1 MCVYDACHLIL
12 LISRTE
18 EERKKKTKFNLP
30 TAAWIPGTSLVQRR
44 RQMLALAGALLTAS
58 SERVMYYCY
67 RRQCRICWYKQLICL
82 PFGEDKQP
90 ICLPV
95 SDFSTSFSVFFLA
108 VTISTTSNL
117 PYQTTAPMTGAHRAH
132 VCHELVVYDTETY
145 CEHDS
150 LRCRYCGSA

>member
-12 LISRTE
+12 LTYRRE
-18 EERKKKTKFNLP
+18 KKKNKVQL
-30 TAAWIPGTSLVQRR
+30 ADGCMDISLVQRR

-117 PYQTTAPMTGAHRAH
+117 PYQTTVLMTGAQGACLSRAGSLTKPRRT
-132 VCHELVVYDTETY
+132 VSTTLYAADTVV
-145 CEHDS
+145 
-150 LRCRYCGSA
+150 A

>member
-12 LISRTE
+12 LTYR
-18 EERKKKTKFNLP
+18 RGKKKKTKFNLP

-90 ICLPV
+90 ICLP
-95 SDFSTSFSVFFLA
+95 DRNFSTSFSVFFLA

-117 PYQTTAPMTGAHRAH
+117 PYQTTVLMTGAQGACLSRAGSLTKPRRT
-132 VCHELVVYDTETY
+132 VSTTLYAADTVV
-145 CEHDS
+145 
-150 LRCRYCGSA
+150 A